1 MAPTPRPSTAL
12 REQSYPP
19 PYPDGWYRVA
29 GSHELGVG
37 KILYRECLGTQMIV
51 FRDEDG
57 QVQAMG
63 AFCPHMGANLAQG
76 CVKGSRIQCPFHLWQ
91 LGSDGSIA
99 HVPYTDK
106 LPRAR
111 QQTWPTRECYG
122 QVFIYHRGGVGTQ
135 TDAPPP
141 YDMPTIPDIDDG
153 RMVYRGRYDAGS
165 VYMHL
170 LEFAENSVDFQHFSP
185 LHGKMFVP
193 WTRVK
198 VPGVGIQHEA
208 AWEADPERDHV
219 VRFKNRSTLRILGK
233 LFPGTRGDSVA
244 TFWGPAGIVMFR
256 VTIPSMGDI
265 LFFQTHLPVQPL
277 EQQVNFH
284 WFATATMP
292 RWLVFYVVGNWVSQW
307 RNDIDIWEN
316 KVHLRKPLLVKGDGP
331 IHRLRKWYGQFY
343 PGGSLPYPNEAV
355 PTADDDG
362 EAERA
367 AQ

>member
-1 MAPTPRPSTAL
+1 M

-29 GSHELGVG
+29 GSHELRPGA
-37 KILYRECLGTQMIV
+37 ILYRECLGTPMVV
-51 FRDEDG
+51 FRSDVD
-57 QVQAMG
+57 QRVQAMG
-63 AFCPHMGANLAQG
+63 AFCPHMGANLAGG
-76 CVKGSRIQCPFHLWQ
+76 CVKGGRLECPFHLWQ
-91 LGSDGSIA
+91 LDPSGAIA

-111 QQTWPTRECYG
+111 QRTWPTRERYG
-122 QVFIYHRGGVGTQ
+122 QVFIYHRGGAEADQ
-135 TDAPPP
+135 SAPPP
-141 YDMPTIPDIDDG
+141 YELPTIPDIDDG
-153 RMVYRGRYDAGS
+153 RMVYRGRYDAGR

-185 LHGKMFVP
+185 LHGQMFLP

-198 VPGVGIQHEA
+198 VPGIQIQHEA
-208 AWEADPERDHV
+208 GWESDPEHAHV
-219 VRFKNRSTLRILGK
+219 VRFKNRSILRILGR

-256 VTIPSMGDI
+256 VTIPQAGDI

-284 WFATATMP
+284 WFATASMP
-292 RWLVFYVVGNWVSQW
+292 RWLVYYVVGNWVSQW

-331 IHRLRKWYGQFY
+331 IHRLRRWWKQFY
-343 PGGSLPYPNEAV
+343 PEGTVPEGMGPEDTAPDEGSEL
-355 PTADDDG
+355 
-362 EAERA
+362 ERA
-367 AQ
+367 AE